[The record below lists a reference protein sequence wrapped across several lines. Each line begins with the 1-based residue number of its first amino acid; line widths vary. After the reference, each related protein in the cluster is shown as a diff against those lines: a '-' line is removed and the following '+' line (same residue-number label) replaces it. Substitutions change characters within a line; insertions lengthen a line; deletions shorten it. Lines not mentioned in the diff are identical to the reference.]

1 VPAQAAAL
9 RRDGAAAFEVIR
21 KISPN
26 PPRVTA
32 KAIENTERLNI
43 EAGLLKPQDKLASY
57 KGLATDEFLK

>member
-1 VPAQAAAL
+1 
-9 RRDGAAAFEVIR
+9 VIL

-57 KGLATDEFLK
+57 DGIATDEFLR